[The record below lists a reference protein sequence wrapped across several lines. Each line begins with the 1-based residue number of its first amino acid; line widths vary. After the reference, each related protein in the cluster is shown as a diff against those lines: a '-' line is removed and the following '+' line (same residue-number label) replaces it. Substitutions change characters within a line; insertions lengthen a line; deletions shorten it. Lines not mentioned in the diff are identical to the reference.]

1 MTSVYLGLEN
11 PTAGRQQVLAQFKD
25 LAGKSGNRILEGR
38 SHSEK
43 ASIREDLDKCGRFLG
58 RIRKI
63 DVRGIA
69 LFSCSKRDMFETVG
83 VAKPF
88 RPHLIVSG
96 KPAIAPLIATLD
108 EFKRIAVCIVDRREA
123 RLFEYFMDRI
133 EEVKAF
139 VDDVPARVRVGGW
152 SGYEES
158 RIARHVGVHEYD
170 HLKNVAE
177 ALFEQFKLRGF
188 DWLFLS
194 VRSELRELLES
205 SLHTYVRDRL
215 KGHIE
220 ATSKTSPDRIR
231 KKAGDVAERL
241 KAEENLR
248 AVERLVTGARS
259 SGLAVLGVSRTLKA
273 LNASA
278 VRQLAV
284 AGTLVHKGVVCQTC
298 GFMGIR
304 SSKCPVCGKS
314 VSPCENIIDVAEE
327 AAAQQGAEIR
337 RISGPTSLDNHGGI
351 GALLRFPLDKAAP
364 AGAGGRRRGAS

>member
-1 MTSVYLGLEN
+1 VYLGLEN
-11 PTAGRQQVLAQFKD
+11 PTAGRQQILAQFKD
-25 LAGKSGNRILEGR
+25 LVGKSGHRILEGR
-38 SHSEK
+38 SRSEK
-43 ASIREDLDKCGRFLG
+43 ASIKEDLEKCGRFLR

-63 DVRGIA
+63 DVRGIV

-88 RPHLIVSG
+88 RPHLVVSR
-96 KPAIAPLIATLD
+96 KPAVAPLIATLD
-108 EFKRIAVCIVDRREA
+108 DFKRIAVCIVDRREA
-123 RLFEYFMDRI
+123 RLFEYFMDRM

-194 VRSELRELLES
+194 VRGGLREPLES

-215 KGHIE
+215 KGYIE
-220 ATSKTSPDRIR
+220 ATSKTSADRIR
-231 KKAGDVAERL
+231 KKTRDLAERL
-241 KAEENLR
+241 KAEGNLR
-248 AVERLVTGARS
+248 TVERLVVAAKS
-259 SGLAVLGVSRTLKA
+259 AGLAVTGVSRTLKA
-273 LNASA
+273 LNAAA
-278 VRQLAV
+278 VRRLVV
-284 AGTLVHKGVVCQTC
+284 ADSLVHKGVACRAC

-304 SSKCPVCGKS
+304 SSQCPVCGES
-314 VSPCENIIDVAEE
+314 LSRSENVIDIAEE
-327 AAAQQGAEIR
+327 AAAEQGAEIR
-337 RISGPTSLDNHGGI
+337 HISGRTSLDNHGGI
-351 GALLRFPLDKAAP
+351 GAFLRFPLDSAAS
-364 AGAGGRRRGAS
+364 AGAGKRRRSAS